1 MCLNEKPTMSKVNK
15 SVMKNLRMGALHA
28 EAGRLDIAE
37 ASFSKAATEDPTC
50 SEAHFNLAVLFLE
63 NGRADHAIEKFL
75 KVVSLSPDIFAVHK
89 EFGETIIDYEVPY
102 FDSKTELKNMSALNS
117 AIASYREAI
126 NAIPILRECHRNIGE
141 ILMTKGQYS
150 EADTAFAEATKIPGD
165 LQEVFHNV
173 GATIHCP
180 GNLDN
185 AISIHRTVMSRAPDY
200 EGDEISEQSYLET
213 DLTFTDN
220 EILLPDGFEVM
231 MEWERP
237 IMERSAE
244 IITING
250 GDVLNV
256 GFGMAIIDT
265 AIQAHGVS
273 THTIIEAHPQVVRRA
288 RAWARDKSGINIV
301 AERWQDAIG
310 DVGPFDGIY
319 FDTLMPPMIPFL
331 LESPNLL
338 KKGGVFTF
346 FQMMV
351 QFENMEAMANTQLNF
366 VLERMPFEAVEK
378 NRYYRLLEKDSS
390 GHYSAPL
397 LIYRKI

>member
-1 MCLNEKPTMSKVNK
+1 MCLNEKLTMSKKNK

-28 EAGRLDIAE
+28 EAGRLDSAE
-37 ASFSKAATEDPTC
+37 ASFSAAATEDPTC
-50 SEAHFNLAVLFLE
+50 SEAHFNLAVLFFE

-75 KVVSLSPDIFAVHK
+75 KVISLSPDIFSVHK

-102 FDSKTELKNMSALNS
+102 FNSKTEFKNMSALNS

-126 NAIPILRECHRNIGE
+126 DAIPILRECHRNIGE

-150 EADTAFAEATKIPGD
+150 EADTAFAEASKLPGD
-165 LQEVFHNV
+165 LQEVFHDV
-173 GATIHCP
+173 GATLHYP
-180 GNLDN
+180 GDLDN
-185 AISIHRTVMSRAPDY
+185 AISMHRTVMSRAPDY
-200 EGDEISEQSYLET
+200 EGDEISEKSYLET

-244 IITING
+244 IITTNS

-265 AIQAHGVS
+265 AIQAYGVS
-273 THTIIEAHPQVVRRA
+273 SHTIIEAHPQVVCRA
-288 RAWARDKSGINIV
+288 RAWARDKNGINIV
-301 AERWQDAIG
+301 AKRWQDALG
-310 DVGPFDGIY
+310 DIGPFDGIY

-331 LESPNLL
+331 LECPNLL

-351 QFENMEAMANTQLNF
+351 QFENMEAMASTELNF

-378 NRYYRLLEKDSS
+378 NRYYRLLERDSS

-397 LIYRKI
+397 LIYRKT

>member
-1 MCLNEKPTMSKVNK
+1 
-15 SVMKNLRMGALHA
+15 MKNLRMGALHA
-28 EAGRLDIAE
+28 EAGRLGSAE
-37 ASFSKAATEDPTC
+37 ASFSMAATEDPTC

-63 NGRADHAIEKFL
+63 NGRADQAIEQFL
-75 KVVSLSPDIFAVHK
+75 KVISLSPDIFSVHK

-126 NAIPILRECHRNIGE
+126 DAIPILRECHRNIGE

-165 LQEVFHNV
+165 LQEVFQNV

-185 AISIHRTVMSRAPDY
+185 AISMHRTVMSRAPDY

-288 RAWARDKSGINIV
+288 RAWARDKNGINIV
-301 AERWQDAIG
+301 AKRWQDAIG
-310 DVGPFDGIY
+310 DTGPFDGIY

-351 QFENMEAMANTQLNF
+351 QFENMEAMANTELNF
-366 VLERMPFEAVEK
+366 VLERMPFETVEK

>member
-1 MCLNEKPTMSKVNK
+1 MNEKPTMSKKNK
-15 SVMKNLRMGALHA
+15 SVIKNLRMGALHA
-28 EAGRLDIAE
+28 EAGRLDSAE

-75 KVVSLSPDIFAVHK
+75 KVISLSPDIFAVHK

-126 NAIPILRECHRNIGE
+126 DAIPILRECHRNIGE

-173 GATIHCP
+173 GATIYCP

-185 AISIHRTVMSRAPDY
+185 AISKHRTVMSRAPDY

-244 IITING
+244 IITINS

-301 AERWQDAIG
+301 AKRWQDAIG

-331 LESPNLL
+331 LETPNLL
-338 KKGGVFTF
+338 KRGGVLTF

-351 QFENMEAMANTQLNF
+351 QFENMEAMANTELNF

>member
-1 MCLNEKPTMSKVNK
+1 MCLNEKPPMSKKNK
-15 SVMKNLRMGALHA
+15 RMMRNLQMGALHA
-28 EAGRLDIAE
+28 EAGRFESAE
-37 ASFSKAATEDPTC
+37 ASFCKAALEDPTC

-63 NGRADHAIEKFL
+63 NGKADRAIEKFI
-75 KVVSLSPDIFAVHK
+75 KVISLSPDISSVHK
-89 EFGETIIDYEVPY
+89 ELGETIIAYEVPH
-102 FDSKTELKNMSALNS
+102 FDSKTEFKDMSALNS
-117 AIASYREAI
+117 AIASYRDAI
-126 NAIPILRECHRNIGE
+126 DAIPILRECHRNIGE
-141 ILMTKGQYS
+141 VLMKKGQYS
-150 EADTAFAEATKIPGD
+150 EADTAFAKATKIPHD

-180 GNLDN
+180 GNLNN
-185 AISIHRTVMSRAPDY
+185 AVSMHRTVMAHAPDY
-200 EGDEISEQSYLET
+200 EGDEISEQSYLKT
-213 DLTFTDN
+213 NLTFTDS

-244 IITING
+244 MITMNG

-265 AIQAHGVS
+265 AIQAYDVS
-273 THTIIEAHPQVVRRA
+273 THTIIEAHPQVVRKA
-288 RAWARDKSGINIV
+288 RAWARDKNGINIV
-301 AERWQDAIG
+301 AKRWQDAIG
-310 DVGPFDGIY
+310 DIGPFDGIY

-331 LESPNLL
+331 RESYDLL

-351 QFENMEAMANTQLNF
+351 QFENIEAMANTELNF
-366 VLERMPFEAVEK
+366 VLERMPFKAVEK
-378 NRYYRLLEKDSS
+378 NRYYRLLETDSS

-397 LIYRKI
+397 LIYRKS